1 MDDLGKPPRLRT
13 PTYPPTPA
21 GSKGD
26 GAREKDASSTSSN
39 NDHNNDDNKNNK
51 KKNNNYYYYHHHS
64 YNYNCSYTT
73 LHYNTRI

>member
-1 MDDLGKPPRLRT
+1 MEDTIYR
-13 PTYPPTPA
+13 YPPTPA

-51 KKNNNYYYYHHHS
+51 KKNNNYYYHHHS